1 MSKVV
6 VVNGPNL
13 NLLGQRE
20 PHIYGTRT
28 LDDLNHTVEAK
39 AQALGLEVTFFQSNS
54 EGEIIDFLQKEAP
67 GSAGVIINPGAF
79 SHYSLA
85 LYDCL
90 QALALPVVEVH
101 LSNIHAREKFR
112 SRSVTAR
119 AARGVITGLGFDGYR
134 LALDYLAGQID
145 KHE

>member
-13 NLLGQRE
+13 NLLGKRE
-20 PHIYGTRT
+20 PHIYGTQT
-28 LDDLNHTVEAK
+28 LADLTDLVRARAAELKVEVA
-39 AQALGLEVTFFQSNS
+39 FFQSNS
-54 EGEIIDFLQKEAP
+54 EGEIIDFLHKEAP
-67 GSAGVIINPGAF
+67 GATGVIINPGAF

-101 LSNIHAREKFR
+101 ISNIHAREEWR

-119 AARGVITGLGFDGYR
+119 AARGVITGLGFDGYM
-134 LALDYLAGQID
+134 LALEFLVKQSG
-145 KHE
+145 KH

>member
-1 MSKVV
+1 MKIV

-13 NLLGQRE
+13 NLLGKRE
-20 PHIYGTRT
+20 PDVYGTRT
-28 LDDLNHTVEAK
+28 LADLNEMVREA
-39 AQALGLEVTFFQSNS
+39 ARQRHAEVALLQSND

-67 GSAGVIINPGAF
+67 GSAGIIINPGAL

-90 QALALPVVEVH
+90 QALVVPVVEVH
-101 LSNIHAREKFR
+101 ISNIHAREEFR

-119 AARGVITGLGFDGYR
+119 AARGVITGLGFDGYVFAMEF
-134 LALDYLAGQID
+134 LVGID

>member
-1 MSKVV
+1 MTKIV

-13 NLLGQRE
+13 NLLGKRE
-20 PHIYGTRT
+20 PHIYGTQT
-28 LDDLNHTVEAK
+28 LADLNELVRARASELK
-39 AQALGLEVTFFQSNS
+39 AEVAQFQSNS
-54 EGEIIDFLQKEAP
+54 EGEIIDFLHKEAP

-90 QALALPVVEVH
+90 QALSLPVVEVH
-101 LSNIHAREKFR
+101 ISNIHAREEWR

-119 AARGVITGLGFDGYR
+119 AARGVITGLGFEGYI
-134 LALDYLAGQID
+134 LALEFLVKQGG
-145 KHE
+145 KH